1 MIVQTQSFVQ
11 SDCPSHHA
19 DVFDCTEKSS
29 RVLSKK
35 NNNISLQ
42 GLLKKDLGR
51 KPFVQTNSVEP
62 SLQNP
67 MLGRTKKLP
76 FSFANKANCRLCNPR
91 CEGFFWKPFY
101 KFATSLVIR
110 NANMSE
116 APWAVLSL
124 HMGSCVPV
132 VPPGE
137 RGNITA
143 TSKPCPLLMS
153 FSSCLTVPWSC
164 KLFGWG

>member
-1 MIVQTQSFVQ
+1 M
-11 SDCPSHHA
+11 
-19 DVFDCTEKSS
+19 FDCTEKSS
-29 RVLSKK
+29 HVLSKYIY
-35 NNNISLQ
+35 ISLQ
-42 GLLKKDLGR
+42 GLLKNNMGS

-67 MLGRTKKLP
+67 MLGRTKKMP

-91 CEGFFWKPFY
+91 REGFFWKPFY
-101 KFATSLVIR
+101 MFATSLVIR
-110 NANMSE
+110 NASMSE

-124 HMGSCVPV
+124 HMGSCVPLA
-132 VPPGE
+132 PPGE

-164 KLFGWG
+164 KPFGWG